1 MTAQTLILRDYR
13 TPGRPL
19 EALPVK
25 IPADRLEALQAQAD
39 RLGCSRSALGRA
51 LLLQA
56 LDQLETTTAQQ
67 GQGVA

>member
-25 IPADRLEALQAQAD
+25 IPAD